1 MEIKRLCPRSTSP
14 VAVATRCSAR
24 RITCPGST
32 ARHDRVVWAYAQGA
46 MQRGV
51 HVLQGTQVTG
61 LLRDGERVVGV
72 KTSRG
77 DIAAGMVM
85 SAVGGDVSTIAA
97 HAGLR
102 LPVRTHPLQA
112 FVTNGY
118 TQGLGPIVSSTDL
131 LCYVSQTARG
141 QMLIGHEFERESSY
155 SRQSSFQFLQSC
167 SLKMAFLLPVR
178 PQPQDPAAVDGAM
191 RHLRRLLPDHGLHG
205 RRRIRHHHRLGNVG
219 IQRHPCRRRAD
230 GRTDRDWPHARSH
243 RPVRAV
249 RDLPPITR
257 WPTRARRDRADVD
270 DRLPQLRS
278 AAGRGVPLRRRT
290 ARAARRPHRA
300 NSTATSIGCGC
311 SPTPTASRPSAGS
324 TRQDATAGTPHA
336 AIPPSTASSTESASE
351 CYLSGSQH
359 SGGSELVR
367 RFGLHRQPRSSSIGM

>member
-1 MEIKRLCPRSTSP
+1 MHATKGLIWMAHTETGMRAERSRAQLNNACGVETVLIDPMEVKRLCPQIDLTGGGRYP
-14 VAVATRCSAR
+14 VLGASYHV
-24 RITCPGST
+24 PGST

-51 HVLQGTQVTG
+51 HVLQGTPVTG
-61 LLRDGERVVGV
+61 LLRDGDRVVGV

-118 TQGLGPIVSSTDL
+118 AQGLGPIVSSTDL

-167 SLKMAFLLPVR
+167 SLKMAYPPPVR
-178 PQPQDPAAVDGAM
+178 AQPQDPPPVDRAV
-191 RHLRRLLPDHGLHG
+191 RHLRRLLADHGVHRG
-205 RRRIRHHHRLGNVG
+205 RRVRHHHRLGNLGVQG
-219 IQRHPCRRRAD
+219 DPGRRRAD
-230 GRTDRDWPHARSH
+230 GRADRN
-243 RPVRAV
+243 
-249 RDLPPITR
+249 
-257 WPTRARRDRADVD
+257 RAR
-270 DRLPQLRS
+270 
-278 AAGRGVPLRRRT
+278 
-290 ARAARRPHRA
+290 H
-300 NSTATSIGCGC
+300 
-311 SPTPTASRPSAGS
+311 PT
-324 TRQDATAGTPHA
+324 
-336 AIPPSTASSTESASE
+336 
-351 CYLSGSQH
+351 
-359 SGGSELVR
+359 
-367 RFGLHRQPRSSSIGM
+367 